1 MIESIRGK
9 LTLKEPTLMV
19 LDVGGIGFKL
29 TIPVSTFDRLPGLG
43 VEVEVLTYLHVRED
57 ILHLYGFFTHDERD
71 MFRLLIGISKIGP
84 KLAVGI
90 LSGATPDEFKRRI
103 IAGDVGAMTTL
114 PGIGQKTAK
123 RIIVELKDK
132 FVKTDD
138 DVVFDVDEKV
148 SAEFDEAVAALVS
161 LGFTRREAF
170 RKINDLKRSGELEGG
185 VEKII
190 RLALSKT

>member
-1 MIESIRGK
+1 MIDSIRGK

-29 TIPVSTFDRLPGLG
+29 TIPVSTFDRLPVLG